1 MSYDE
6 AEKYAVESLRLA
18 KLHEFFMDEPA
29 SGLLNDIAYI
39 FYATSQ
45 DFAADTLYQKSI
57 ELNIKAERDSSLSI
71 ASALN
76 GLGLLSM
83 KKLKLSKADSL
94 FTRSLQLYQHRYPG
108 VHPDVG
114 IVLMNKSDLIGK

>member
-1 MSYDE
+1 
-6 AEKYAVESLRLA
+6 
-18 KLHEFFMDEPA
+18 MDERA

-76 GLGLLSM
+76 GLDLLSM

-108 VHPDVG
+108 LHPDVG
-114 IVLMNKSDLIGK
+114 IVLMNKSEFQFMRKAFVTALELINQALENFTPYH